1 MGQIFD
7 SFGEISYCLPV
18 LVVNEANEFKTD
30 ADRDACCIER
40 ILTVYWLRNYVF
52 VSQCIA

>member
-18 LVVNEANEFKTD
+18 LVVNEANEFKALAD
-30 ADRDACCIER
+30 ADRDACYIDR
-40 ILTVYWLRNYVF
+40 ILVM
-52 VSQCIA
+52 